1 MHDSI
6 TVLIVWGLF
15 SVGLF
20 LLLCFLPKEVPFSIC
35 CKTGL
40 VVLTSLNF
48 CLSGKLLI
56 SPSNLKES
64 LAGWNLLGCRF
75 FPFITLNVSHHSLL
89 ICRVSVEK
97 SASLDG
103 SSLISIFNFCQF
115 GFYVSPCVPPW
126 VYTAWD
132 SLYFLDLADYFLSHV
147 PEVFSSC
154 LFRYFLRSF
163 LSLASFWDPYNVNVG
178 AFNVVPEV
186 S

>member
-1 MHDSI
+1 MYDPI

-64 LAGWNLLGCRF
+64 LAGRSKSKIYTEDKFEAF
-75 FPFITLNVSHHSLL
+75 FASSKGAK
-89 ICRVSVEK
+89 RVAEEYGIE
-97 SASLDG
+97 D
-103 SSLISIFNFCQF
+103 
-115 GFYVSPCVPPW
+115 
-126 VYTAWD
+126 
-132 SLYFLDLADYFLSHV
+132 
-147 PEVFSSC
+147 
-154 LFRYFLRSF
+154 
-163 LSLASFWDPYNVNVG
+163 
-178 AFNVVPEV
+178 
-186 S
+186 